1 MREMY
6 LGEKKLAEWLVC
18 VKCSINVGV
27 FPSFLEN
34 SCLEEVGRKLD
45 CEDSRCFLGKARTP
59 EPGAVQE
66 PCGAGRGS
74 RRWGQWGKAGSGCFP
89 LPCWGTRLSPQQP
102 LRGQPWE
109 KQQKCILALKD
120 ILTEQG
126 GPDTRPE
133 T

>member
-74 RRWGQWGKAGSGCFP
+74 RRWGQGG
-89 LPCWGTRLSPQQP
+89 RLAAAVFH
-102 LRGQPWE
+102 
-109 KQQKCILALKD
+109 CLA
-120 ILTEQG
+120 G
-126 GPDTRPE
+126 GPGFLLSSLCVANPGRNNRNAFWPLKIF
-133 T
+133 